1 MDTINK
7 VKKDYTI
14 YGLINTLMYLFGCF
28 LLLPFLHI
36 FFKIKISLLNYII
49 WYVWSLAYTIYVLY
63 TTVVVMPV
71 VPFVKSPH
79 GLTKENTLIL
89 YNEARLFSAREA
101 VLASIS
107 QIFRMKKR
115 RNGCFW

>member
-1 MDTINK
+1 
-7 VKKDYTI
+7 
-14 YGLINTLMYLFGCF
+14 
-28 LLLPFLHI
+28 
-36 FFKIKISLLNYII
+36 
-49 WYVWSLAYTIYVLY
+49 
-63 TTVVVMPV
+63 MPV

-107 QIFRMKKR
+107 QIFQMKKKAQWMLAFGENMTR
-115 RNGCFW
+115 IRQEQNSTIKLYYQ

>member
-1 MDTINK
+1 
-7 VKKDYTI
+7 
-14 YGLINTLMYLFGCF
+14 
-28 LLLPFLHI
+28 
-36 FFKIKISLLNYII
+36 
-49 WYVWSLAYTIYVLY
+49 
-63 TTVVVMPV
+63 MPV

-107 QIFRMKKR
+107 QIFRMKKKGAMDASGENMTR
-115 RNGCFW
+115 IRQEQNTIKMYQRPTIHCIPQ